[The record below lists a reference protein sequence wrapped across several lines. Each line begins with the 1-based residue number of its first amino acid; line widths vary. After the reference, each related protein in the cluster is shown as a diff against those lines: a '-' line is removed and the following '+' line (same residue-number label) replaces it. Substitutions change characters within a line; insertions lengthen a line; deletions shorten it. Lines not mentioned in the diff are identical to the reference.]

1 MPFALSSACRRTSS
15 WKFVFPPSMIV
26 SPGSRCSISSAIWAS
41 VASPAGTMIQTARG
55 FSSFST
61 SSAIEKAAIA
71 PSPAIS
77 LVFSGVRLYATTSW
91 PSPSRRRTMLAPIR
105 PRPTNPI
112 RIRCASLSMVRPA
125 SIGAL
130 ARVCGGSVARERL
143 AEDRLQRDEPALG
156 VGEVDAEDRQVVGLD
171 RREVALGLGVDQAA
185 ERVRPARDRPIVRVV
200 RGELEEPADRRAAL
214 VELAGRMEEA
224 RPVAG
229 GRGAVGRVA
238 EHRADPIHGFRGR
251 VGRRDERLEGEVG
264 VRLAPGEVPGKL
276 ADDRPVA

>member
-1 MPFALSSACRRTSS
+1 MPWSLSSACRRWSS

-156 VGEVDAEDRQVVGLD
+156 VGEVHAEDRQVVGFD
-171 RREVALGLGVDQAA
+171 RREVPFCLGVDQAA
-185 ERVRPARDRPIVRVV
+185 EGVRPAGDRPVVGVV
-200 RGELEEPADRRAAL
+200 RRDLEEPADRRATL
-214 VELAGRMEEA
+214 VELAGRVEEA
-224 RPVAG
+224 RSVAG
-229 GRGAVGRVA
+229 GGGALGRVP
-238 EHRADPIHGFRGR
+238 EQGADPVHRFGGR

-264 VRLAPGEVPGKL
+264 VRLASGF
-276 ADDRPVA
+276 VAGAPT